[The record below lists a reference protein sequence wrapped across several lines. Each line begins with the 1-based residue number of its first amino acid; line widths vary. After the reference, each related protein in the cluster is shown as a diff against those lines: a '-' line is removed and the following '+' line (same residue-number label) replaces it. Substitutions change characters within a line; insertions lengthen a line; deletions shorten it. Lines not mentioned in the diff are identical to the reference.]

1 MGGFVGVTEFVRW
14 YGMVGDMVGGVDVVG
29 GVDMEGIM

>member
-14 YGMVGDMVGGVDVVG
+14 YGMVGEMVG